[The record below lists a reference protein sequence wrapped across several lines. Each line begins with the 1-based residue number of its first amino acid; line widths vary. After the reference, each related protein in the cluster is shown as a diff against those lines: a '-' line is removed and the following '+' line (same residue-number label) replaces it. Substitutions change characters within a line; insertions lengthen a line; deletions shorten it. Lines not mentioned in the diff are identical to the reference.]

1 MLSSSVVSDPL
12 RPHGL
17 WPAGHLCPW
26 DFTGR
31 ITEVG
36 CHSLLQGI
44 FLIQVSNLHLL
55 HWQMDYLPLH
65 HLGSSGIKHEVVL
78 IVDGDDG
85 RQGMQGRVE
94 KRLV

>member
-1 MLSSSVVSDPL
+1 M
-12 RPHGL
+12 
-17 WPAGHLCPW
+17 
-26 DFTGR
+26 
-31 ITEVG
+31 G

-85 RQGMQGRVE
+85 RQGMQGRA
-94 KRLV
+94 KSKQGLGSTPHHRGNGARAAHDAQGSRLIPWMWHR